1 MYEKSLNVHYYFLLL
16 FLLLLIW
23 ACQVSVLAICQLF
36 CKTLKS
42 ARPLTFFLFFFFREP
57 DIVRKIDF
65 GMVST
70 VPDSCKSEFALTDN
84 FWDFSIYMLK
94 LACTRR
100 KKLAVGL
107 LQVLVCLT
115 DLKKEEEKD
124 QCVCVCVCGRAC
136 MYVF

>member
-1 MYEKSLNVHYYFLLL
+1 
-16 FLLLLIW
+16 
-23 ACQVSVLAICQLF
+23 
-36 CKTLKS
+36 
-42 ARPLTFFLFFFFREP
+42 
-57 DIVRKIDF
+57 
-65 GMVST
+65 MVST

-124 QCVCVCVCGRAC
+124 QCVCVCVCAGVRAC
-136 MYVF
+136 MCSRWEGSWVFASAAPVVVWTDVSDKLQ